1 MLQPLDVGIN
11 KPFKDRVRH
20 LYMMWAAENMIGRDK
35 VPSPGREIV
44 LQWVAEAWSEITP
57 IVGVRVVFG
66 YGYVISKLSNQ
77 RAASLKALWI
87 VFRKDWCERGRK
99 REEHAEAVGAS
110 EAVAQYRV

>member
-44 LQWVAEAWSEITP
+44 LQWVAEAWSEITQMMIQNAWKKCGFV
-57 IVGVRVVFG
+57 IVV
-66 YGYVISKLSNQ
+66 
-77 RAASLKALWI
+77 
-87 VFRKDWCERGRK
+87 
-99 REEHAEAVGAS
+99 
-110 EAVAQYRV
+110 